1 MKILNVIK
9 EQNYFLFE
17 ILLILKFVAFL
28 GPVLATGVLVQ
39 DKICLVTY
47 HQSAEFCK
55 NLQNPKDTA
64 AEENV
69 KHQILAESAK
79 YNNYKTLVETLPLIL
94 WSLLLG
100 PFLDTYP
107 NSTFVIFFI
116 SILGD
121 VLAAL
126 GNLANV
132 YFYLSS
138 PYLILLSSVS
148 IWLTGGNMSFTTT
161 AIMFIT
167 ANSRESSR
175 GIKFVLMEVIIVIGM
190 AGATFISGQFLRTNA
205 EGVQLRTYHYNY
217 ILTLSLDIIA
227 IGLLFVLYMQKRGEK
242 GAKMNATA
250 STLSPTEGESEEEA
264 QDKPPNGLKAFLNV
278 DNVRQTLV
286 AFFRPRPRHVR
297 LQIFLLCYIQFSQ
310 MAITTGL
317 GTLMMQFSEAVYAW
331 DPRTYA
337 TYSAF
342 QSAAGMLMLAA
353 MSGVFITWLKL
364 ADSTLILIAQL
375 SNFLADLIR
384 GTFLSPVAFFIS
396 IPIGKYYILSKSLHP
411 RLLIIFC
418 FRLPKRLWHCLGQSK
433 VLQDCSTRRCGQN
446 FHPERPHR
454 GFSSTGHF
462 AHLLEYF
469 RPQHPNLSRTHLSL

>member
-1 MKILNVIK
+1 
-9 EQNYFLFE
+9 
-17 ILLILKFVAFL
+17 
-28 GPVLATGVLVQ
+28 
-39 DKICLVTY
+39 
-47 HQSAEFCK
+47 
-55 NLQNPKDTA
+55 
-64 AEENV
+64 
-69 KHQILAESAK
+69 
-79 YNNYKTLVETLPLIL
+79 
-94 WSLLLG
+94 
-100 PFLDTYP
+100 
-107 NSTFVIFFI
+107 
-116 SILGD
+116 
-121 VLAAL
+121 
-126 GNLANV
+126 
-132 YFYLSS
+132 
-138 PYLILLSSVS
+138 
-148 IWLTGGNMSFTTT
+148 MSFTTT

-190 AGATFISGQFLRTNA
+190 AGATFISGQFLRTNT

-342 QSAAGMLMLAA
+342 QSASGMLMLAA

-396 IPIGKYYILSKSLHP
+396 IPIGKYYFLSKSLHP